1 MGRWRRASLMLGVLF
16 VSSVATRQPATAAV
30 DPAGAANELVA
41 LTNVSRTSNGLP
53 ALPRDNGLAAVSV
66 SRSEDMLTRGYFSHY
81 IPPDSHT
88 VVDILE
94 SLGVRFR
101 TAGENIEFNDALDFT
116 SVQVA
121 GDDFMNSPAHRAN
134 MLDRR
139 WNRLGAGVAQSG
151 NKKMYTVIFVEA
163 GATNPTAP
171 GEQPQKPQL
180 EIDPRP
186 FTAPLPPPAPST
198 GERVDVEVASGG
210 LIDSLVNR
218 LLRLFLN
225 L

>member
-1 MGRWRRASLMLGVLF
+1 MLGVLACTYF
-16 VSSVATRQPATAAV
+16 VTREGADAAV
-30 DPAGAANELVA
+30 DPAAAANELVA

-53 ALPRDNGLAAVSV
+53 ALPRDGRLAAVSV
-66 SRSEDMLTRGYFSHY
+66 ARSEDMLTRNYFDHY
-81 IPPDSHT
+81 IPPDNRT

-101 TAGENIEFNDALDFT
+101 AAGENIEFNDALDFT

-121 GDDFMNSPAHRAN
+121 GSDFMNSPSHRAN

-139 WNRLGAGVAQSG
+139 WERLGAGVGQSG
-151 NKKMYTVIFVEA
+151 NKKMYTVIFMESGLAAA
-163 GATNPTAP
+163 GETALRP
-171 GEQPQKPQL
+171 VFAAE
-180 EIDPRP
+180 PRLS
-186 FTAPLPPPAPST
+186 AVAQLPPPTPRAR

>member
-1 MGRWRRASLMLGVLF
+1 
-16 VSSVATRQPATAAV
+16 
-30 DPAGAANELVA
+30 
-41 LTNVSRTSNGLP
+41 
-53 ALPRDNGLAAVSV
+53 
-66 SRSEDMLTRGYFSHY
+66 MLTRGYFSHY
-81 IPPDSHT
+81 IPPDNRT

-121 GDDFMNSPAHRAN
+121 GDDFMNSPSHRAN

-139 WNRLGAGVAQSG
+139 WNRLGAGVSQAGS
-151 NKKMYTVIFVEA
+151 KKMYTVIFVES
-163 GATNPTAP
+163 GVVNPSAP
-171 GEQPQKPQL
+171 GEQPQRPTL
-180 EIDPRP
+180 EVDPRP
-186 FTAPLPPPAPST
+186 FTPPLPPPAPRAR